1 MRLNELGERKV
12 IRQILNQNRPWKP
25 DDCYAMENG
34 EEYILISS
42 DIISKESHIPT
53 MQYPEL
59 IGRFAA
65 NVNLSDIAAMAAIP
79 EGMTVSYVVDGNTE
93 DSFLEAVHR
102 GITEELKKND
112 ADIFGGDTKEGH
124 GFVIGGTILGKQKKE
139 LTRFRSHIKPRQIVG
154 HTNTLGRAASGYIFH
169 KSGYS
174 KEEGIRMLLGIQARV
189 HEASILSKAGAR
201 FMMDM
206 SDGLYSCMSQM
217 KEDYG
222 IGFKIV
228 HDEINIDRHADK
240 ASLIS
245 GLSPLEIATN
255 FGGDYELLFT
265 VDSDNYEQ
273 LSESAKSEGIDVS
286 FIGETWEGD
295 NLLYDGQQ
303 WIKVSGKGW
312 EHFSKNPLTFRV

>member
-102 GITEELKKND
+102 GITEELKRND

-124 GFVIGGTILGKQKKE
+124 GFVIGGPTQC
-139 LTRFRSHIKPRQIVG
+139 VG
-154 HTNTLGRAASGYIFH
+154 MANY
-169 KSGYS
+169 
-174 KEEGIRMLLGIQARV
+174 
-189 HEASILSKAGAR
+189 LSWLN
-201 FMMDM
+201 M
-206 SDGLYSCMSQM
+206 
-217 KEDYG
+217 
-222 IGFKIV
+222 
-228 HDEINIDRHADK
+228 
-240 ASLIS
+240 
-245 GLSPLEIATN
+245 
-255 FGGDYELLFT
+255 
-265 VDSDNYEQ
+265 
-273 LSESAKSEGIDVS
+273 
-286 FIGETWEGD
+286 
-295 NLLYDGQQ
+295 
-303 WIKVSGKGW
+303 
-312 EHFSKNPLTFRV
+312 